1 MGAGHAHVLYV
12 HEHSPVHRLAP
23 EVKVAAV
30 LVYVIA
36 VAVTPRE
43 AFVAFAF
50 YAVAALGVVVLSR
63 IPLGFLLLRLAGVL
77 PFIVFAFFIPFIGT
91 GERVD
96 LMWLSVSRD
105 GLWAAWNIVAK
116 ASLGATG
123 SIVLVATTEVPG
135 ILKGMSVLRMPAVVV
150 SIAGFMVRYLELIVD
165 ELGRM
170 RMAMTARGHDPR
182 WLWQVRPIA
191 TGAGAMFVRS
201 YERGERVHA
210 AMTSR
215 GFTGEMPVLGG
226 ATPSL
231 SVWVTAMAIPVAAV
245 VVAVSAMVVW

>member
-1 MGAGHAHVLYV
+1 MGVGHAHVLYV

-23 EVKVAAV
+23 VVKVAAV
-30 LVYVIA
+30 LVFVVA

-43 AFVAFAF
+43 AIAAFAL
-50 YAVAALGVVVLSR
+50 YAAMVLGIVILSR
-63 IPLGFLLLRLAGVL
+63 IPIGFLLVRLAGVL
-77 PFIVFAFFIPFIGT
+77 PFILFAFLIPFIGT
-91 GERVD
+91 GDRID
-96 LMWLSVSRD
+96 LLWFTVSRD
-105 GLWAAWNIVAK
+105 GLWAAWNIVVK
-116 ASLGATG
+116 AGIGASA
-123 SIVLVATTEVPG
+123 SIALVATTEITD
-135 ILKGMSVLRMPAVVV
+135 ILKGMSALRVPAVVV

-215 GFTGEMPVLGG
+215 GFTGEMPVLVE
-226 ATPSL
+226 ATPRWW
-231 SVWVTAMAIPVAAV
+231 VWAVAMTLPAAAV
-245 VVAVSAMVVW
+245 VVALVAVATR